1 MDQGLELD
9 EVRCLR
15 EQMLITLKH
24 LKAFHLTISSVMI
37 DVAAIRRTILNTPKL
52 NSQYKRNLAQ
62 ISQNSRPLI
71 EEAVRSYDGLIE
83 SMGEHEKPGANP
95 APEAASSVH

>member
-9 EVRCLR
+9 EVRCLG

-37 DVAAIRRTILNTPKL
+37 DMAAIRRTILNTPKL
-52 NSQYKRNLAQ
+52 NSQCKRNLAH
-62 ISQNSRPLI
+62 
-71 EEAVRSYDGLIE
+71 GLIE